1 MKTQNLR
8 RRTTMLAAT
17 LSAIMVPALAH
28 ADDGVEAGS
37 DGLSVKTGDLE
48 LNLGGRLHLDATVFD
63 HGLDDG
69 SEADVRRARLEFS
82 AKLGDVIQVRADRE
96 FAQADGW
103 RNLWVGVTP
112 VEGFEVRGGN
122 QIVPFS
128 MEDMGSSNT
137 MALAERSLA
146 NALSPAFG
154 LGGMARYHTKNF
166 TIAGGYFTDA
176 LDDEVGQ
183 SRVRGDGFTVR
194 ATFAPVTNRD
204 GYLHFGAAYENRSY
218 DVTEPP
224 RFTAIS
230 ASSLAPSLLR
240 TGALNGA
247 TGLDAYNAEF
257 AYARG
262 SVHVQ
267 AQYIGAT
274 VSRVGLPDLDYAGW
288 YAQTSWMVTGEKHG
302 YSRSTGTP
310 LGPRIGKKGGAI
322 ELAARYSELDLDDA
336 SLDRGRASIANIG
349 ATWYLNQNI
358 RVLANYARTETN
370 GSLLVPDA
378 SGTQGDMRFQVAF

>member
-1 MKTQNLR
+1 MNTQNLR

-17 LSAIMVPALAH
+17 LSAIMAPTLAY

-48 LNLGGRLHLDATVFD
+48 LNLGGRLHLDASVFD
-63 HGLDDG
+63 HGLDSG
-69 SEADVRRARLEFS
+69 TEADVRRARLEFA
-82 AKLGDVIQVRADRE
+82 AKFGDVVQVRVDRE

-128 MEDMGSSNT
+128 MEDMGSSNM

-146 NALSPAFG
+146 NTLSPAFG

-194 ATFAPVTNRD
+194 TTFAPVTNRD

-262 SVHVQ
+262 SVQVQ

-274 VSRVGLPDLDYAGW
+274 VSRAGLPDLDYAGW

-349 ATWYLNQNI
+349 ATWYLNQNV
-358 RVLANYARTETN
+358 RVLANYARTDTN

-378 SGTQGDMRFQVAF
+378 SGNLGVVRFQVAF